1 MVKKQIRSCMRI
13 PLESVSDEEK
23 EKVRRMDGRIIV
35 VNSDEQCLTC
45 GRHKRMKY
53 AQHIDGK
60 LFVIE
65 ECLYCTVKNGNGV
78 TEGTLTAANRA
89 TK

>member
-1 MVKKQIRSCMRI
+1 MNKQIRSCIRI

-23 EKVRRMDGRIIV
+23 EKVRSMDGRIIV
-35 VNSDEQCLTC
+35 VNSTEPCLTC

-53 AQHIDGK
+53 TQHIDGK

-65 ECLYCTVKNGNGV
+65 ECLYCLVKNGRSDGR
-78 TEGTLTAANRA
+78 EGFLTAANRE
-89 TK
+89 TE

>member
-1 MVKKQIRSCMRI
+1 MIKQIRSCMRI
-13 PLESVSDEEK
+13 PLENVSEEEK
-23 EKVRRMDGRIIV
+23 EKVRKLDGRIIV
-35 VNSDEQCLTC
+35 ITSTEPCLTC

-65 ECLYCTVKNGNGV
+65 ECLYCTVNIGSGKHHGI
-78 TEGTLTAANRA
+78 LTAANRA
-89 TK
+89 TE